1 VSAPP
6 RVLLVDDNASNL
18 KLLTYLLAKHGYDLN
33 TAGSGA
39 EALAL
44 VPQWRPAL
52 ILLDL
57 QMPGIDGFEV
67 ARRLKS
73 DPDTNAILIVAVTA
87 YAMKGDEEKARAA
100 GCDAYLTKPIDTRA
114 LPGVVAGLLQ
124 RTPAPNS

>member
-1 VSAPP
+1 VNAGA

-18 KLLTYLLAKHGYDLN
+18 KLLTYLLTKHGYDLN
-33 TAGSGA
+33 TACSGA
-39 EALAL
+39 DALAL

-73 DPDTNAILIVAVTA
+73 DPNTSAIVIVAVTA

-114 LPGVVAGLLQ
+114 LPVVVANLLK
-124 RTPAPNS
+124 R